1 MGSSCKS
8 NWHTFANEERVY
20 QQLQMVTKVNT
31 ISLLQRIRNEQ
42 RWQQKIVNDKFTG
55 DYKFTDR
62 IRYLLSLTIPVSKNK
77 HYPAI
82 AVADEIAIQ
91 FGKEVIYNTFE
102 QNRVFLGIKQQVT
115 KDLSFDLGYMLLY
128 QQKSTGYQYDLNR
141 TFRWFFYYTPD
152 WRKKAKHKTTA

>member
-1 MGSSCKS
+1 
-8 NWHTFANEERVY
+8 
-20 QQLQMVTKVNT
+20 MVTKVNT

-62 IRYLLSLTIPVSKNK
+62 IRYLLSFTIPVSKNK

-82 AVADEIAIQ
+82 AVADEIAVQ
-91 FGKEVIYNTFE
+91 FGQEVIYNTFE

-152 WRKKAKHKTTA
+152 WRKKVKHKTTA